1 MNITLDA
8 IMEGN
13 WLPMSDDLAESAIG
27 GIQERTSCH
36 MPFAFGIGI
45 RRLGVDVFPALKVAL
60 NQDDRRRIVAHRVNL
75 WDTRTDDGR
84 FFAP

>member
-36 MPFAFGIGI
+36 MPFALCGEGFG
-45 RRLGVDVFPALKVAL
+45 VNVFPTLKVAL
-60 NQDDRRRIVAHRVNL
+60 HQDDGRGFLANRVDL